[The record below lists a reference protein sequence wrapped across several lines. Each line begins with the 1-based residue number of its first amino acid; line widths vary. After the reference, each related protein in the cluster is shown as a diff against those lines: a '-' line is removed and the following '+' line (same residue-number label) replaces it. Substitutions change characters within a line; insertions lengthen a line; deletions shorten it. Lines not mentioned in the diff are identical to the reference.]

1 MAYVTSPRLF
11 FHKNRRGGE
20 AADCNARVYTTL
32 SDRSLISSIIP
43 EEKPRHFLLLLI
55 LGLAMLLIRIVPVY
69 TRIFTDWPGE
79 YGNFVNFSADDAVYH
94 MRFVHNT
101 LHHFPLRVFFD
112 PFTHFPFGSYIAFG
126 PLFTNIIATVALI
139 IGLGSPSSVL
149 VNHVSA
155 YIPPVMGA
163 LCLIP
168 LYFVTCK
175 LFGKTVAMLAS
186 FILAFLPGEF
196 LSRSA
201 LGFVDHHVAEVLFS
215 TTTCAFLIYAL
226 DAHIKNKSN
235 RATLVYGLL
244 AGITFGLF
252 ILTWQGA
259 QMFGVI
265 FLVFFITQLI
275 IDHFANKNTDYLLLL
290 VVLVYLPPVIMVLP
304 YIPMYSHFDPT
315 LYPLYIILILPAMA
329 AIFIICYLWHLAL
342 KHNKAA
348 RSWYLSALIVT
359 FVLLGFVFKKCFPR
373 SYGFVFDGLKC
384 LFHPSAGMYTV
395 GEVQPAIID
404 ASGQLTIQ
412 KFWYNFFWT
421 MPMSIIGF
429 GCLSFYVYENR
440 RPAEVFLLVWS
451 LAIVV
456 ATCAQIRFNYDLVIN
471 AAILAG
477 FGVYYILD
485 LISYAK
491 PKKKLWAKLQKFI
504 FVTLFFVF
512 ALLIVDPII
521 LLWMDNKIPSGVQ
534 VSRNWYNTLIWLK
547 KHTPN
552 PQGKI
557 IAKNFDYAAGYYPIP
572 KNLNIPYNY
581 PKSAYGVMSWWDVG
595 HQITYI
601 AERIPNS
608 NNYQQGI
615 VEKNNMAGAALFF
628 TSRDEKKA
636 VKNLNV
642 VGSRYIVIANDM
654 LYSKFPGIVIWS
666 GDTEG
671 WTRSINKKTNKLT
684 IESSKF
690 LQTMINRLFY
700 NDADGLQHFRLIYE
714 SEGDYLVNTKSVVV
728 VPSAHV
734 IPGVLRFKNY
744 AMALKTVKKL
754 NKVVANKERTFFTYS
769 ARLPVKE
776 AKIFEKVKGAVISGE
791 VLADTPDNTQVELM
805 LKLKTKYKRVFTY
818 TQTTKITNGKYQF
831 IVPYPTTKM
840 RGNGYSYDIQAIDDY
855 QIKIKDRIIKVFVP
869 EKAVMIGNIIKVNV
883 THQPS
888 IIGGLKNALKEA
900 KIKTINVSPKGKI

>member
-1 MAYVTSPRLF
+1 
-11 FHKNRRGGE
+11 
-20 AADCNARVYTTL
+20 
-32 SDRSLISSIIP
+32 
-43 EEKPRHFLLLLI
+43 
-55 LGLAMLLIRIVPVY
+55 MLLIRIVPVY

-101 LHHFPLRVFFD
+101 LHHFPWRVFFD
-112 PFTHFPFGSYIAFG
+112 PFTHFPFGGYITFG

-139 IGLGSPSSVL
+139 IGLGSPSPAL
-149 VNHVSA
+149 VNHVGA

-168 LYFVTCK
+168 LYFVTRK
-175 LFGKTVAMLAS
+175 LFGKTVAILAS

-226 DAHIKNKSN
+226 NAAKLSVFTFVHIKNKSN

-252 ILTWQGA
+252 VLIWQGA

-315 LYPLYIILILPAMA
+315 LYPLYITFILPAMA
-329 AIFIICYLWHLAL
+329 AIFIVCYLLHRAL
-342 KHNKAA
+342 ETNKAT
-348 RSWYLSALIVT
+348 RSWYLLALIVT

-404 ASGQLTIQ
+404 TSGQFTIQ
-412 KFWYNFFWT
+412 KFWYNFFWV

-429 GCLSFYVYENR
+429 GCLAFHVYENR
-440 RPAEVFLLVWS
+440 RPTEIFLLIWS

-456 ATCAQIRFNYDLVIN
+456 ATCAQIRFTYDLAIN

-512 ALLIVDPII
+512 ALLIVDPMI

-534 VSRNWYNTLIWLK
+534 VTRNWYNTLIWLK
-547 KHTPN
+547 KHTHD
-552 PQGKI
+552 PQGKTI
-557 IAKNFDYAAGYYPIP
+557 TKNFDYAAGYYPIP

-615 VEKNNMAGAALFF
+615 IEKNNTAGAALFF

-636 VKNLNV
+636 VKNLDV
-642 VGSRYIVIANDM
+642 IGSRYIVIANDM

-671 WTRSINKKTNKLT
+671 WTRNINKKTRLGKRIYKFKELPT
-684 IESSKF
+684 ESSKF

-700 NDADGLQHFRLIYE
+700 NDTDGLQHFRLIYE

-728 VPSAHV
+728 NPLAHV

-744 AMALKTVKKL
+744 AVALKNVKKL
-754 NKVVANKERTFFTYS
+754 KYVVANKERTFFTYG

-776 AKIFEKVKGAVISGE
+776 AKIFEKVKGAVISGKAP
-791 VLADTPDNTQVELM
+791 ADAPDNTSVELV

-818 TQTTKITNGKYQF
+818 TQTTKITRGKYQF

-840 RGNGYSYDIQAIDDY
+840 RGDGYSYDIQAVGDY
-855 QIKIKDRIIKVFVP
+855 QIKVKNQIIRVFVP
-869 EKAVMIGNIIKVNV
+869 EKAVMIGN
-883 THQPS
+883 
-888 IIGGLKNALKEA
+888 
-900 KIKTINVSPKGKI
+900 TINVNSEQTTTEY